1 MCDARPKMGHTIPM
15 RKTTCT
21 IRALLLRAAVLAA
34 VLPALF
40 QLFAHRQPP
49 FHPSWAREDLSFLY
63 GGQALAVED
72 YSLLF
77 RQTGLGRAGVDQLL
91 SEGEAGIARILEI
104 QDDFFSPAQIACSS
118 LNWPVREELRD
129 SAAPSVPLLPGD
141 VLLTFSTHT
150 LGWRH
155 GHAGLA
161 VDAGNTAEAVCIG
174 SASALVG
181 AEHWNRYG
189 TCIHLRLRNA
199 PEEAREQIARFAL
212 ETLDGLP
219 YRLTCGLLGQKDGGG
234 GAQCAWLVWRALWEA
249 GYDDDADG
257 GRLVTVAD
265 LAASPL
271 FEVVQIRGID
281 PESFPSGPF

>member
-1 MCDARPKMGHTIPM
+1 M

-21 IRALLLRAAVLAA
+21 LRALLLRAAVLAA

-91 SEGEAGIARILEI
+91 SEGETGIARILEI

-249 GYDDDADG
+249 GYDADADG

>member
-1 MCDARPKMGHTIPM
+1 M

-91 SEGEAGIARILEI
+91 SEGETGIARILEI
-104 QDDFFSPAQIACSS
+104 QDDFFSPTQIACSS

-249 GYDDDADG
+249 GYDADADG

-281 PESFPSGPF
+281 SESFPSGPF

>member
-1 MCDARPKMGHTIPM
+1 M

-91 SEGEAGIARILEI
+91 SEGETGIARILEI

-249 GYDDDADG
+249 GYDADADG

>member
-1 MCDARPKMGHTIPM
+1 M
-15 RKTTCT
+15 
-21 IRALLLRAAVLAA
+21 
-34 VLPALF
+34 
-40 QLFAHRQPP
+40 
-49 FHPSWAREDLSFLY
+49 
-63 GGQALAVED
+63 ED

-91 SEGEAGIARILEI
+91 SEGETGIARILEI

-249 GYDDDADG
+249 GYDADADG

>member
-1 MCDARPKMGHTIPM
+1 M

-91 SEGEAGIARILEI
+91 SEGETGIARILEI
-104 QDDFFSPAQIACSS
+104 QDDFFSPTQIACSS

-249 GYDDDADG
+249 GYDADADG